1 MRKKE
6 ILPSTEEMID
16 QYADMVYRIA
26 MNEMRNR
33 EDAEDV
39 FQEVFLRLVRYRS
52 RIENEEH
59 LKAWLIRVTINC
71 AAKHH
76 GNAWNRKVVL
86 FDGEEENQSVDG
98 QSDREYERVE
108 NAGSPVS
115 AAVAGLPEKYRIA
128 VHLFYYEEM
137 SVEQIAGI
145 LGEMEST
152 VKSRLHRARQM
163 LKIELE
169 GEELL

>member
-59 LKAWLIRVTINC
+59 L
-71 AAKHH
+71 
-76 GNAWNRKVVL
+76 
-86 FDGEEENQSVDG
+86 
-98 QSDREYERVE
+98 
-108 NAGSPVS
+108 
-115 AAVAGLPEKYRIA
+115 
-128 VHLFYYEEM
+128 
-137 SVEQIAGI
+137 
-145 LGEMEST
+145 
-152 VKSRLHRARQM
+152 
-163 LKIELE
+163 
-169 GEELL
+169 